1 MLLVQ
6 LREWMERADAFNEE
20 GLFRIAGSESS
31 LNRMMGL
38 LATHNNN
45 VDIIMRKSG
54 AHVHEAATFI
64 KVRSLSRSLHLRP
77 AVALTR
83 AACCAYSAGTNHC
96 RASCSRP
103 SRLSSWHT
111 MATPSARTMLSCTSR
126 PSSIC

>member
-1 MLLVQ
+1 VLLVQ

-64 KVRSLSRSLHLRP
+64 KVHSLSLSLVR
-77 AVALTR
+77 
-83 AACCAYSAGTNHC
+83 
-96 RASCSRP
+96 
-103 SRLSSWHT
+103 
-111 MATPSARTMLSCTSR
+111 
-126 PSSIC
+126 SICDPPWRSHALLAVPTALVQITAAQAVLDPLG